1 MAYKCTNCQQRYAE
15 HQSLLNLVLID
26 LEPVCQYQTGT
37 SECSITRSCLLYTS
51 YLSVHFLVNKYNI
64 KAIRS
69 YDALD
74 FQIVGECNL
83 YDQPYLCYEKA
94 L

>member
-1 MAYKCTNCQQRYAE
+1 MLKHGMDILRNR
-15 HQSLLNLVLID
+15 
-26 LEPVCQYQTGT
+26 G
-37 SECSITRSCLLYTS
+37 

>member
-1 MAYKCTNCQQRYAE
+1 MNF
-15 HQSLLNLVLID
+15 N
-26 LEPVCQYQTGT
+26 
-37 SECSITRSCLLYTS
+37 
-51 YLSVHFLVNKYNI
+51 YLSVHFLVNKYNT

-74 FQIVGECNL
+74 FQIVRECDL